1 MEAAFMLAG
10 GLIQTQGA
18 AAGQQWEAQKAQR
31 AAEVGRVQAD
41 QVDASYRRELNST
54 VASIRAFRASSGA
67 AINSPTGMAIEA
79 NEARKSD
86 RDRRIEVGNR
96 RMQATQDEADA
107 RFRKSAAKVAFFGG
121 TATSLGKFFG
131 S

>member
-10 GLIQTQGA
+10 GLVQ
-18 AAGQQWEAQKAQR
+18 AAGASAGQKWEAEKAKR
-31 AAEVGRVQAD
+31 AAEIGRVQAN

-54 VASIRAFRASSGA
+54 ISSIRAFRASSGA
-67 AINSPTGMAIEA
+67 AIDSPTGMAIEA
-79 NEARKSD
+79 NEAAKSD
-86 RDRRIEVGNR
+86 RDRKIEVGNR
-96 RMQATQDEADA
+96 RMQSTQDEADA
-107 RFRKSAAKVAFFGG
+107 RFRKSAAKLALFGG